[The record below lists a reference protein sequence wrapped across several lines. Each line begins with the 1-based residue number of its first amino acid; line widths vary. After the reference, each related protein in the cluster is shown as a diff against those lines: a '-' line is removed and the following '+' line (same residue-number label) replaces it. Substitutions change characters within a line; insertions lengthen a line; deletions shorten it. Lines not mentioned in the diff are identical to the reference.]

1 MNLTLVLG
9 LVIVAALGGL
19 AYAAFN
25 FFSVKKLEEGTPRM
39 QEIAAAIREGANA
52 FITYEYKVVAVVAV
66 VVAVV
71 LALLISW
78 SAAVAFI
85 IGAVMSGSAGWVGM
99 KIATFANVRVTNT
112 ARTTKS
118 LPGTLKVAFKGG
130 SVMGLCV
137 SGFALLGIFIVF
149 IVFGIG
155 CKQIASVESLAF
167 LKDEL
172 GNVILN
178 DAGKEV
184 GLATTVD
191 PAFRSCESLLSI
203 FTNGKINFG
212 ATFTM
217 TLSGYALGC
226 SIIAMFARIGGGIY
240 TKAADMG
247 ADLVGK
253 TEAHIPEDDPR
264 NPATIADNVGDNVGD
279 VAGLGADLLES
290 YVGALLSGVI
300 LAVELFANAT
310 FTDGPMLTAMLLFP
324 LAFAAVGLISCII
337 GIGSL
342 FIRKKLSD
350 NPHKELN
357 MATYI
362 SAGLTMVIGLAIA
375 FFAFKDI
382 NGDVLNGLGF
392 KIPGITWISPWIAA
406 AIGIVAGIV
415 IGKIA
420 EYYTSYDYKPTKIL
434 SHASVDGSALTITQG
449 LSLGMISCMY
459 PCVVLGIAIYG
470 SYLISG
476 MYGVAAA
483 AIGMLSFVAA
493 TVSVDAYGPIS
504 DNAGG
509 IAEMSFLEPEVR
521 EITDELDAVGNTTA
535 AIGKGFAIGSA
546 ALATLAMMTSF
557 IFASHHGE
565 IYTKLEL
572 NVMEPVI
579 LVGAIVGAAL
589 PFMFS
594 GMLINAVAKAAE
606 KMVEE
611 VRRQFREIKGLME
624 GEVLPDYKTCIEIS
638 SQGALKEMR
647 VPAIFCIA
655 FPVVCGFIFGAG
667 FVGGVLVGAT
677 ISAIMLAL
685 FCGNA
690 GGAWDNGKKYIEVGG
705 VEGEKKG
712 GAAHDAA
719 VVGDTVGDPLKDT
732 VGPSLDILIKIMSTI
747 SLVTVAA
754 FAENNLLNLLG

>member
-1 MNLTLVLG
+1 MDISLVLG

-25 FFSVKKLEEGTPRM
+25 YFSVKKLEEGTERM
-39 QEIAAAIREGANA
+39 QEIASAIRVGANA
-52 FITYEYKVVAVVAV
+52 FITYEYKIVAIVAIVVAIL
-66 VVAVV
+66 
-71 LALLISW
+71 LALVISW

-85 IGAVMSGSAGWVGM
+85 IGATMSASAGWVGM

-118 LPGTLKVAFKGG
+118 LSDTLKVAFKGG

-137 SGFALLGIFIVF
+137 SGCALLGIFIVF
-149 IVFGIG
+149 IVFGVAL
-155 CKQIASVESLAF
+155 KQIDAAAAKDSAVALASSCKSILAICGVGSLES
-167 LKDEL
+167 
-172 GNVILN
+172 
-178 DAGKEV
+178 
-184 GLATTVD
+184 
-191 PAFRSCESLLSI
+191 S
-203 FTNGKINFG
+203 
-212 ATFTM
+212 FTM

-226 SIIAMFARIGGGIY
+226 SVIAIFARIGGGIY

-279 VAGLGADLLES
+279 VAGLGSDLLES
-290 YVGALLSGVI
+290 YVGALLSGTI
-300 LAVELFANAT
+300 LAIELFVQGVYA
-310 FTDGPMLTAMLLFP
+310 DTAILKSMIMFP
-324 LAFAAVGLISCII
+324 LAFAAVGLISCIL
-337 GIGSL
+337 GIASL

-357 MATYI
+357 GATYI
-362 SAGLTMVIGLAIA
+362 SAVLTIA
-375 FFAFKDI
+375 LGAVVAYFSFGNDAFKAVI
-382 NGDVLNGLGF
+382 EGSGGVTVLDSVEF
-392 KIPGITWISPWIAA
+392 KIGWLSPWVAA
-406 AIGIVAGIV
+406 VTGVIAGIV
-415 IGKIA
+415 IGKLA
-420 EYYTSYDYKPTKIL
+420 EYYTSYDYKPTKEL
-434 SHASVDGSALTITQG
+434 ANASIEGSALTITQG
-449 LSLGMISCMY
+449 LALGMISCML
-459 PCVVLGIAIYG
+459 PCVVLGVAIFG
-470 SYLISG
+470 SYLLSG

-483 AIGMLSFVAA
+483 AIGMLSFVAV
-493 TVSVDAYGPIS
+493 TVSVDSYGPIS

-509 IAEMSFLEPEVR
+509 IAEMSYLDPSVR

-546 ALATLAMMTSF
+546 ALATLSMMTSY
-557 IFASHHGE
+557 IFAYTPAVE
-565 IYTKLEL
+565 IENAADYAKGALDYISL
-572 NVMEPVI
+572 NAIEPAV
-579 LVGAIVGAAL
+579 LVGCVVGAAL

-594 GMLINAVAKAAE
+594 GMLINAVAKAAR

-611 VRRQFREIKGLME
+611 VRRQFREIKGLLE

-647 VPAIFCIA
+647 LPAIFCIA
-655 FPVVCGFIFGAG
+655 FPVVCGFVFGAQ

-690 GGAWDNGKKYIEVGG
+690 GGAWDNGKKYIEVAG
-705 VEGEKKG
+705 VEGNKKG
-712 GAAHDAA
+712 SAAHDAA

-747 SLVTVAA
+747 SLVTVST
-754 FAENNLLNLLG
+754 FANNNLLSWLGL